1 MRAFYGVSNANLSV
15 PFLHLPQT
23 DTGLSKNSHELA
35 FLCITHIH
43 TLAILYVPTEPNP
56 RLYAVGDSSDFC
68 KLMANY
74 SFKHGSAIQ
83 QVGWYFRF
91 RQTHTHTENAEHSR
105 NKSFRNTLH
114 GRQQKKDNIWV
125 RGARAI
131 SALLHKPKKAGLE
144 FLSVP
149 MKRVASLQ
157 ITANN

>member
-35 FLCITHIH
+35 FLCIRHIH

-83 QVGWYFRF
+83 QVGWHFRL
-91 RQTHTHTENAEHSR
+91 RHTHTLRMLSTQGINHSETHCMAD
-105 NKSFRNTLH
+105 NK
-114 GRQQKKDNIWV
+114 
-125 RGARAI
+125 
-131 SALLHKPKKAGLE
+131 
-144 FLSVP
+144 
-149 MKRVASLQ
+149 KR
-157 ITANN
+157 IIYE